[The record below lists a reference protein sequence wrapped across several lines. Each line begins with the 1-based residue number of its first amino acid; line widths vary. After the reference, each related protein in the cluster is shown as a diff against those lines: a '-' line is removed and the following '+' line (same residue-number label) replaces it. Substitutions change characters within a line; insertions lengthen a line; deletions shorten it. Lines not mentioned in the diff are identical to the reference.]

1 MYIWNTSIPFRLPH
15 RLILAQPG
23 APPGTRWSQNIA
35 SLTSTPGIVT
45 LNGLVKK
52 KRIKSSLRHFFLHK
66 LGPSKV
72 SINLDVCRL
81 EYFVIRPS
89 MSTWELRNITTDIF
103 WQTCYIART
112 FTLNFLKVINFTNI
126 FQPIL
131 HSFGINSRGSIFQY
145 FKILAFSKYFIVG

>member
-23 APPGTRWSQNIA
+23 ASPGTRWSQNIA

-52 KRIKSSLRHFFLHK
+52 KRIKSSLRHFFFHK

-112 FTLNFLKVINFTNI
+112 FTLNFLIILFLSMRNSGRKRSLSNWRKQQTNQGMSHFNMFT
-126 FQPIL
+126 Q
-131 HSFGINSRGSIFQY
+131 
-145 FKILAFSKYFIVG
+145 